1 MKLFLEK
8 MIDLEDKKFHRK
20 YSILNNLRCE
30 RELVQKWSEGFIDRD
45 NKIVGEF
52 QRNFHSSFWEF
63 YIHQLL
69 KNMNSIID
77 FSKHRPDFIVKNPDG
92 TDRFYIEARISGIK
106 EGGRPESER
115 NLGDLFDTETPIW
128 KLDEFKNILD
138 EGIIRCSSGFR
149 YKAEEMYDSYKKDEW
164 FNQKVPYII
173 GLSSFSQINYGL
185 ESHYSILA
193 LLYGQCVRPG
203 GHTFG
208 KCHKVFKE
216 NLKKKKVLI
225 ETNLFNDKKYSHV
238 AAVLFSSKLTLGKL
252 TALSLSQGDPSFNLV
267 MNVYHDLSNKKYN
280 VEVISETNPEHF
292 ADGLF
297 LFHNPN
303 ADCPLDPKE
312 FLNQGIIQVFQ
323 KNKKLIFSNNRKPL
337 VCRVN
342 RFGMKHIAHIQK
354 LSLDELYN
362 TYGFN
367 SVYS

>member
-8 MIDLEDKKFHRK
+8 MIDPDDKKFHQK
-20 YSILNNLRCE
+20 YSILNNLSCE
-30 RELVQKWSEGFIDRD
+30 RELVQKWSEGFVDRD
-45 NKIVGEF
+45 HKIVGEF
-52 QRNFHSSFWEF
+52 QRSFHSSLWEF

-77 FSKHRPDFIVKNPDG
+77 FSKNRPDFIVKNSDG

-106 EGGRPESER
+106 KGGRLESER
-115 NLGDLFDTETPIW
+115 NLGDLFDTETPVW
-128 KLDEFKNILD
+128 KLDEFKNIID
-138 EGIIRCSSGFR
+138 EGIIRCSSGFL
-149 YKAEEMYDSYKKDEW
+149 YKAEDMYDSYKEDEW

-173 GLSSFSQINYGL
+173 GLASFSQINYGL

-193 LLYGQCVRPG
+193 LLYGQYVMSG

-208 KCHKVFKE
+208 KCQKVFKE
-216 NLKKKKVLI
+216 NRKNNKKVLI
-225 ETNLFNDKKYSHV
+225 KTNLFNDKKYSHV

-252 TALSLSQGDPSFNLV
+252 TALSLSKGDFSLNSV
-267 MNVYHDLSNKKYN
+267 MNVYHDIANKKYD
-280 VEVISETNPEHF
+280 VEVISEKNPEHF

-342 RFGMKHIAHIQK
+342 RSGMKHIAYLQK

-362 TYGFN
+362 N
-367 SVYS
+367 KI